1 MRTQLMSQLSSQPM
15 TPQLFKKVACFTDIH
30 FGLKSNSGVH
40 NKDCED
46 FVDWYI
52 AKAKA
57 EGCDVGMFMG
67 DWHHNRNSLNITTMD
82 YSLRALEKLGK
93 AFDNFYFF
101 PGNHDL
107 YYKDKRD
114 IHSVEFGKYIPGITV
129 VHEPTTIGNVTLCP
143 WLVGD
148 EWRSIGKKG
157 GKYIFGHFELPS
169 FFMNAM
175 VQMPDHGEIQLDSFQ
190 NYELGFSGH
199 FHKRQQRQNMIYIG
213 NAFPHNY
220 ADAWDDER
228 GMMVLEWDGTPEYH
242 TWPGQPTFRT
252 TKLSELID
260 RADEIILPKQHLR
273 VTLDID
279 ITFEEA
285 SFIKEKFIADYDIRE
300 LTLIAEKK
308 DIEINTNIDIHAFE
322 SVDQIVSSQIINIDS
337 DQFDKNMLL
346 SIYNNL

>member
-1 MRTQLMSQLSSQPM
+1 MLLMN
-15 TPQLFKKVACFTDIH
+15 LFKKVACFTDIH
-30 FGLKSNSGVH
+30 FGLKSNSAAH
-40 NKDCED
+40 NQDCED
-46 FVDWYI
+46 FIDWYI
-52 AKAKA
+52 AEAKA
-57 EGCDVGMFMG
+57 AGCDTGIFMG

-82 YSLRALEKLGK
+82 YSLRALEKLGA

-114 IHSVEFGKYIPGITV
+114 IHSAEFGKYIPGITV
-129 VHEPTTIGNVTLCP
+129 VHKPMTLGDVTMCP

-148 EWRSIGKKG
+148 EWKSIGKQG

-220 ADAWDDER
+220 ADAWDDDR
-228 GMMVLEWDGTPEYH
+228 GMMILEWGGEPEFR
-242 TWPGQPTFRT
+242 TWPNAPKYRT
-252 TKLSELID
+252 IKLSQLID
-260 RADEIILPKQHLR
+260 QADTVLQSKMYLR
-273 VTLDID
+273 VGLDID
-279 ITFEEA
+279 ISYEEA
-285 SFIKEKFIADYDIRE
+285 SFIKENFVKEYDIRE
-300 LTLIAEKK
+300 LTLIPEKQE
-308 DIEINTNIDIHAFE
+308 IETTTDIDIQAFE
-322 SVDQIVSSQIINIDS
+322 SVDQIVSNQLINIQS
-337 DQFDKNMLL
+337 DTYDHKILL
-346 SIYNNL
+346 NIYNNL

>member
-1 MRTQLMSQLSSQPM
+1 M
-15 TPQLFKKVACFTDIH
+15 THQLFKKVACFTDIH
-30 FGLKSNSGVH
+30 FGLKSNSNVH
-40 NKDCED
+40 NQDCEE

-52 AKAKA
+52 AKAKE
-57 EGCDVGMFMG
+57 EGCDVGIFMG

-93 AFDNFYFF
+93 AFDKFYFF

-148 EWRSIGKKG
+148 EWKTVGKKG

-175 VQMPDHGEIQLDSFQ
+175 VQMPDHGEIQLDSFA

-199 FHKRQQRQNMIYIG
+199 FHKRQQQKNMVYIG

-220 ADAWDDER
+220 ADAWDDDR
-228 GMMVLEWDGTPEYH
+228 GMMILEWDGEPVYH
-242 TWPGQPTFRT
+242 AWPNQPTFRT
-252 TKLSELID
+252 VTLSRLID
-260 RADEIILPKQHLR
+260 EADTIIKPKQHLR
-273 VTLDID
+273 VALDID
-279 ITFEEA
+279 ISYEEA
-285 SFIKEKFIADYDIRE
+285 SFIKEKFITDYNIRE
-300 LTLIAEKK
+300 LTLIAERKEV
-308 DIEINTNIDIHAFE
+308 EINTNIDIQSFE
-322 SVDQIVSSQIINIDS
+322 SVDQIVSNQIVNIDS
-337 DQFDKNMLL
+337 DTYNKNTLL
-346 SIYNNL
+346 EIYNSL